1 MSGWSGPSDGP
12 TEPECSPKLAASQ
25 THKKSLPLKQEQT
38 DKFFTFYK
46 KLLRLCIFLYMYRLC
61 KPGRLELILNSSIC
75 GSFSVFMRDIG
86 HDDER
91 KQATPEPAY
100 LLMISFS
107 NYKFLELF
115 QRPGMSYC
123 SLSLNMSLMW
133 LVLWKSG
140 SPWRYRAEMPQWH
153 RCSK

>member
-25 THKKSLPLKQEQT
+25 THKKSLPLEQEQIVT
-38 DKFFTFYK
+38 FFTFYK
-46 KLLRLCIFLYMYRLC
+46 ELLRMCIFCIHIDSVNLGGWSL
-61 KPGRLELILNSSIC
+61 LLNSSIC

-91 KQATPEPAY
+91 KQATPESAY

-107 NYKFLELF
+107 NYKSLELF
-115 QRPGMSYC
+115 QRTGMSYY
-123 SLSLNMSLMW
+123 SLSLNNVVGFVEKWFTLEIQSRNAAMTSL
-133 LVLWKSG
+133 L
-140 SPWRYRAEMPQWH
+140 
-153 RCSK
+153 